1 MTYHVSDKTKK
12 QTTKC
17 PYNFTCLN
25 NSPWDTCSIERALQE
40 AFLAI
45 KNKSNK
51 STCPYCFPYGSSY
64 YCTCPSRREIY
75 QRYNI

>member
-1 MTYHVSDKTKK
+1 MDYQVSDKAKK

-25 NSPWDTCSIERALQE
+25 NDSCNPCSIERDIQKT
-40 AFLAI
+40 FLLI
-45 KNKSNK
+45 KTKKDK

>member
-1 MTYHVSDKTKK
+1 MDYQVSDKAKK

-17 PYNFTCLN
+17 YYNFTCLN
-25 NSPWDTCSIERALQE
+25 NGTWDTCSIERDLQE

-45 KNKSNK
+45 KTKSDK
-51 STCPYCFPYGSSY
+51 ITCPYCFPFGFSY
-64 YCTCPSRREIY
+64 YCTCPTRREIY

>member
-1 MTYHVSDKTKK
+1 MDYQVSDKAKK

-25 NSPWDTCSIERALQE
+25 NDTWNTCSIERDLQG
-40 AFLAI
+40 AFLTI
-45 KNKSNK
+45 RTKSNK
-51 STCPYCFPYGSSY
+51 MTCPYCFPYGSSY

>member
-1 MTYHVSDKTKK
+1 MVYQVSDETKK

-25 NSPWDTCSIERALQE
+25 NDTWNPCSIERDLQG

-45 KNKSNK
+45 K
-51 STCPYCFPYGSSY
+51 T
-64 YCTCPSRREIY
+64 
-75 QRYNI
+75 

>member
-1 MTYHVSDKTKK
+1 MDYQVSDKPKK

-25 NSPWDTCSIERALQE
+25 NDTWDTCSIERDLQG

-45 KNKSNK
+45 RTKCNK
-51 STCPYCFPYGSSY
+51 TACAYRFPYGYSY